1 MNYELRKGMAM
12 SVKVHLLKRV
22 AGPDGNFPS
31 GRTIEVSEAQA
42 KDLVADGAAER
53 IDAMVPYVQLTI
65 DNGQLTTEEKAPK
78 TKREMAVDKGALKR
92 EKATEG

>member
-1 MNYELRKGMAM
+1 MR
-12 SVKVHLLKRV
+12 VKVHLLKRV

-53 IDAMVPYVQLTI
+53 IDAMVPYVSLES
-65 DNGQLTTEEKAPK
+65 GVRSPEEEKAPK
-78 TKREMAVDKGALKR
+78 SKRETAVDKGSSKR
-92 EKATEG
+92 EKADEK